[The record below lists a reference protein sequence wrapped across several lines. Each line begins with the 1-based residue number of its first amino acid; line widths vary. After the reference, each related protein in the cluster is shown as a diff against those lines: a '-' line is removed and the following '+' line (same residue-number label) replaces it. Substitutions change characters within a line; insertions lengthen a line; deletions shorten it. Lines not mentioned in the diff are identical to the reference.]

1 MSKLALLLSLLANG
15 LALFA
20 LLGRPS
26 QTQDAAAV
34 ALSSSDV
41 DRVAR
46 SLQEEVA
53 KAAHARDS
61 AAQREID
68 QRLKKAQEM
77 LAQTTDAL
85 QKAQAKAENT
95 ANYNA
100 SKLEDLD
107 AAVTS
112 VAAGVE
118 KQVQTALGTVET
130 RVKALEE
137 RPLAMA
143 PSGTGPA
150 GPGEGPMKPNLTLPK
165 PEMPSGPPED
175 PEVVKAQVDKAL
187 ADLDLEDPEKL
198 YPAITVI
205 QKRRVLEATP
215 KLIRIL
221 ALHADF
227 FTRQAAAAALGELR
241 ACDAVPALA
250 EALRDKSGMVAQ
262 QANKSLR
269 LITDHDLGLSPQA
282 RPQERTRARA
292 DMLEF
297 WSRHEK
303 ELRELW
309 KQPKGA
315 DAPK

>member
-15 LALFA
+15 LAVYA
-20 LLGRPS
+20 LLGRGG
-26 QTQDAAAV
+26 TTHDAT
-34 ALSSSDV
+34 ALALASSDV
-41 DRVAR
+41 DAVAR
-46 SLQEEVA
+46 KLHEEVQ
-53 KAAHARDS
+53 KAANVRDS
-61 AAQREID
+61 AAHREID
-68 QRLKKAQEM
+68 TRLKKAQEM
-77 LAQTTDAL
+77 LAQTTEAL

-100 SKLEDLD
+100 GKLEDLD

-118 KQVQTALGTVET
+118 KQVQAALGTVET

-137 RPLAMA
+137 RPLAVA
-143 PSGTGPA
+143 PSQPVA
-150 GPGEGPMKPNLTLPK
+150 GPPGSGTPKPNLTTPKVELPA
-165 PEMPSGPPED
+165 GPPED
-175 PEVVKAQVDKAL
+175 PEVVKAQIEKAL
-187 ADLDLEDPEKL
+187 VDLDLDDAEKL

-205 QKRRVLEATP
+205 SKRKVLEATP
-215 KLIRIL
+215 KLVRIL
-221 ALHADF
+221 AQHTDF

-292 DMLEF
+292 DMLEY
-297 WSRHEK
+297 WSRHEA
-303 ELRELW
+303 ELRERW
-309 KQPKGA
+309 KQPKGGEPA
-315 DAPK
+315 K

>member
-1 MSKLALLLSLLANG
+1 MSKLALLLSLVATG

-20 LLGRPS
+20 LLGRSS

-41 DRVAR
+41 DAVAR
-46 SLQEEVA
+46 RLQEEVT
-53 KAAHARDS
+53 KAAHGRDS

-68 QRLKKAQEM
+68 LRLKKAQEM

-85 QKAQAKAENT
+85 QKAQARAENT

-137 RPLAMA
+137 RPLAVAQSGPA
-143 PSGTGPA
+143 PGAGTGPS
-150 GPGEGPMKPNLTLPK
+150 KPNLEVPK

-175 PEVVKAQVDKAL
+175 PEVVKAQIEKAL

-205 QKRRVLEATP
+205 SKRKVLEATP

-221 ALHADF
+221 SQHADF

-297 WSRHEK
+297 WQRHEK
-303 ELRELW
+303 ELRERW
-309 KQPKGA
+309 KQPTK
-315 DAPK
+315 

>member
-1 MSKLALLLSLLANG
+1 MSKLALVLSLVACG
-15 LALFA
+15 LALGA
-20 LLGRPS
+20 LLGRSTP
-26 QTQDAAAV
+26 TQNAAAI

-41 DRVAR
+41 DAVAR
-46 SLQEEVA
+46 RLQEEVA
-53 KAAHARDS
+53 KAAHGRDS
-61 AAQREID
+61 AAQTKMD
-68 QRLKKAQEM
+68 ALLKRAQEM
-77 LAQTTDAL
+77 LAQTTEAL
-85 QKAQAKAENT
+85 QKAQARAENT

-100 SKLEDLD
+100 GKLEDLD

-137 RPLAMA
+137 RPLAAAQTA
-143 PSGTGPA
+143 PAAGAGGP
-150 GPGEGPMKPNLTLPK
+150 PKPNLDVPK
-165 PEMPSGPPED
+165 PEMPSGPAED
-175 PEVVKAQVDKAL
+175 PEVVKAQVEKAL
-187 ADLDLEDPEKL
+187 ADLDLDDPEKL
-198 YPAITVI
+198 YPAITVVS
-205 QKRRVLEATP
+205 KRKVLEATP
-215 KLIRIL
+215 KLIRVL
-221 ALHADF
+221 AQHADF

-292 DMLEF
+292 DMLEY

-303 ELRELW
+303 ELRERW
-309 KQPKGA
+309 KQPKA
-315 DAPK
+315 DDAPK

>member
-1 MSKLALLLSLLANG
+1 MSKLALLLSLLATG
-15 LALFA
+15 LAVYA
-20 LLGRPS
+20 LVGRGS
-26 QTQDAAAV
+26 ASQDAAAI
-34 ALSSSDV
+34 ALSKGDI
-41 DRVAR
+41 DAVAR
-46 SLQEEVA
+46 RLQEEVQ
-53 KAAHARDS
+53 KSAHARDS

-68 QRLKKAQEM
+68 QRLKRSQE
-77 LAQTTDAL
+77 LLEQFTEAL
-85 QKAQAKAENT
+85 TKAQAKAENT

-107 AAVTS
+107 AAVS
-112 VAAGVE
+112 GVAVGVD
-118 KQVQTALGTVET
+118 KQVQSIGAVES
-130 RVKALEE
+130 RLKALEE
-137 RPLAMA
+137 RPLAVA
-143 PSGTGPA
+143 PAAPTGGPA
-150 GPGEGPMKPNLTLPK
+150 ASKPAAVLPK
-165 PEMPSGPPED
+165 VELPAGPPED
-175 PEVVKAQVDKAL
+175 PAVVKAQVDKAL

-205 QKRRVLEATP
+205 SKRKILEATP
-215 KLIRIL
+215 KLVKIL
-221 ALHADF
+221 AQHTDF

-297 WSRHEK
+297 WSRHEM
-303 ELRELW
+303 EVRDRW
-309 KQPKGA
+309 KQPKSGE
-315 DAPK
+315 APK

>member
-1 MSKLALLLSLLANG
+1 MTKLALILSLLANG
-15 LALFA
+15 LAVAA
-20 LLGRPS
+20 LLGRGGGAH
-26 QTQDAAAV
+26 DATAI

-41 DRVAR
+41 DAVAR
-46 SLQEEVA
+46 RLQEEVQ
-53 KAAHARDS
+53 KAAQARDN

-68 QRLKKAQEM
+68 TRLKKAQEM
-77 LAQTTDAL
+77 LAQTTEAL

-107 AAVTS
+107 AAVTR

-118 KQVQTALGTVET
+118 KQVQVALGTVET

-137 RPLAMA
+137 RPVAVA
-143 PSGTGPA
+143 SSGPGPA
-150 GPGEGPMKPNLTLPK
+150 GPGPATPKPNLTTPKVELPA
-165 PEMPSGPPED
+165 GPPED
-175 PEVVKAQVDKAL
+175 PEVVKAQIDKAL

-205 QKRRVLEATP
+205 SKRKALEGTP

-221 ALHADF
+221 AQHADF

-282 RPQERTRARA
+282 RPKERTQARS
-292 DMLEF
+292 DMLEW
-297 WSRHEK
+297 WSRHED
-303 ELRELW
+303 EVRTRW
-309 KQPKGA
+309 KQPKGGE
-315 DAPK
+315 PGK